1 MSHIQ
6 LILEGCQLL
15 VVFIFGLLVII
26 IRHDCFQKL
35 NSLRHYLK
43 SRGSLSLSQTTDSN
57 LLERI
62 DNDFVLITVDRSLQ
76 GLDVSEH
83 LLSFAIL
90 LQLPVEDAKIQVSL
104 LQEWMQRVPATVD
117 QLVLPDVVVDSGIR
131 TQLEHVLRVVE
142 GHKEELSL
150 IEVLVRQ
157 VILVSAMELD
167 D

>member
-1 MSHIQ
+1 M
-6 LILEGCQLL
+6 
-15 VVFIFGLLVII
+15 
-26 IRHDCFQKL
+26 
-35 NSLRHYLK
+35 
-43 SRGSLSLSQTTDSN
+43 
-57 LLERI
+57 
-62 DNDFVLITVDRSLQ
+62 LITVDRSLQ